1 MRHLAP
7 IMSFQRRFE
16 VIFYIEGQ
24 QFSVAEEWTRPTVD
38 AWNNTVASRSLLKRL
53 AREVPALHPFGVY
66 VRSDSQGKYE
76 VETPFRSIP
85 VCLWWV
91 FTTFTTVGSMP
102 AEAMSRLLRIWRYGA
117 NYTLR

>member
-1 MRHLAP
+1 MDSPYFGCMEQHRG
-7 IMSFQRRFE
+7 S
-16 VIFYIEGQ
+16 
-24 QFSVAEEWTRPTVD
+24 
-38 AWNNTVASRSLLKRL
+38 AWLSLLGERL

-66 VRSDSQGKYE
+66 VRNDAQGKYE

-102 AEAMSRLLRIWRYGA
+102 AEAKSRVLRIW
-117 NYTLR
+117 